1 MKRYWFPALAG
12 LVFGVIF
19 SYVDIRYCL
28 PLYTDQVLDTDH
40 WYGVTPYDLL
50 ALASLPGVFLSTFF
64 LPRTAPIDIFDN
76 RGSISFLNGLCW
88 MLIIVFLYFLE
99 FCIRHLW
106 NRPKEA
112 DPSTSSG

>member
-19 SYVDIRYCL
+19 SYV
-28 PLYTDQVLDTDH
+28 
-40 WYGVTPYDLL
+40 VTPYDLL